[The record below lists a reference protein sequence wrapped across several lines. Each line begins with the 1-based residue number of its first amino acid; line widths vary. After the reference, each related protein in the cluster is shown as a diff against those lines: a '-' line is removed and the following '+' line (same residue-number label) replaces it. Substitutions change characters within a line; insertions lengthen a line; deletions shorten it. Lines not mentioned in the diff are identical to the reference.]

1 MSKLVALKSSSI
13 HQPQDDLK
21 DCRAASKPWKRE
33 ETEQLMELFKEDL
46 ETGAVEEAKVK
57 EKLSTATLLE
67 ERPLKAVVLK
77 LLRLREE
84 YIEDC
89 EPPSDIESSQA
100 KVQRYLYSAQPE
112 AALST
117 VTHISGTVSAESSRF
132 WQKFTEEQANHLL
145 TLTKDLIEANVIKKE
160 VVW

>member
-1 MSKLVALKSSSI
+1 M
-13 HQPQDDLK
+13 
-21 DCRAASKPWKRE
+21 
-33 ETEQLMELFKEDL
+33 EQLKELFKEHL
-46 ETGAVEEAKVK
+46 ETGAIEAKVK

-77 LLRLREE
+77 LQRLREE

-89 EPPSDIESSQA
+89 EPPSDIESSPA

-132 WQKFTEEQANHLL
+132 W
-145 TLTKDLIEANVIKKE
+145 
-160 VVW
+160 

>member
-21 DCRAASKPWKRE
+21 DCRAAPKPWKRE
-33 ETEQLMELFKEDL
+33 EMEQLKELFKEHL
-46 ETGAVEEAKVK
+46 ETGAIEAKVK

-77 LLRLREE
+77 LRRLREE

-89 EPPSDIESSQA
+89 EPPYDIESSPA

-132 WQKFTEEQANHLL
+132 W
-145 TLTKDLIEANVIKKE
+145 
-160 VVW
+160 